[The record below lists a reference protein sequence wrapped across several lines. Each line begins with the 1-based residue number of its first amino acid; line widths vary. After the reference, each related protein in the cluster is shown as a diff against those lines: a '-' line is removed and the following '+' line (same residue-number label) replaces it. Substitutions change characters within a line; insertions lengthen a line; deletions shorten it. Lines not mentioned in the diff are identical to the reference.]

1 MLLQSLPRAAAVAV
15 LLVAGA
21 VPMSATASAQCRSS
35 VAAPGSANSIQYL
48 ASVSSKYAWKSKVSD
63 RYGSKFAT
71 WSNAKGKNVD
81 CSKSG
86 PNKKWVCIA
95 TGRPCD

>member
-1 MLLQSLPRAAAVAV
+1 MSAVALSAAAN
-15 LLVAGA
+15 
-21 VPMSATASAQCRSS
+21 AQCRSS
-35 VAAPGSANSIQYL
+35 VAAAGSANSIQYL
-48 ASVSSKYAWKSKVSD
+48 ASVNSKYAWKSKVSD
-63 RYGSKFAT
+63 RYGSKFGT
-71 WSNAKGKNVD
+71 WSNAKAKNVD